1 MKNKILID
9 KINNE
14 KTLNVYMFI
23 FLNLLITTPFLI
35 AVYCRIRTS
44 LHSDILS

>member
-23 FLNLLITTPFLI
+23 FLNLLIL
-35 AVYCRIRTS
+35 
-44 LHSDILS
+44 

>member
-23 FLNLLITTPFLI
+23 FLNLLITTPFFNCCL
-35 AVYCRIRTS
+35 
-44 LHSDILS
+44 L

>member
-23 FLNLLITTPFLI
+23 FLNLLITFIFLLLTF
-35 AVYCRIRTS
+35 YF
-44 LHSDILS
+44 

>member
-23 FLNLLITTPFLI
+23 FLNLLITFKFYI
-35 AVYCRIRTS
+35 
-44 LHSDILS
+44 